1 MKHLSTGKSVIVT
14 NLDKLI
20 SLGLIV
26 LGAKG
31 KESIV
36 AGFYHEGYEEP
47 LLMLMKRRGV
57 HSGLVVKGEEGALSM
72 TTRLR
77 SASTSKGFPVNYCS
91 GFRSVGTETACKVD
105 GVSHQSF
112 RLEVNAMDYGFEP
125 TDTPRTDRS
134 VSKNI
139 ELGLA
144 ALHGQ
149 KGPAYD
155 LIILNAGIVDHLLG
169 CDGAEDV
176 TIALDRAREAVDS
189 GKALKKLLNY
199 FKVSH
204 KLK

>member
-1 MKHLSTGKSVIVT
+1 MTLHKEELAIHNSPPHRNDVVNRL
-14 NLDKLI
+14 
-20 SLGLIV
+20 
-26 LGAKG
+26 AK
-31 KESIV
+31 
-36 AGFYHEGYEEP
+36 
-47 LLMLMKRRGV
+47 LLMLTKA
-57 HSGLVVKGEEGALSM
+57 GLTSADCLPTLLQEEGEEGALSM

-91 GFRSVGTETACKVD
+91 GFRSVGTETACKED

-112 RLEVNAMDYGFEP
+112 RLEVNAIDYGFEP

-189 GKALKKLLNY
+189 GLSNAS
-199 FKVSH
+199 FIG
-204 KLK
+204 